1 MKNNKKR
8 KEEKEGRGEKAFK
21 ESYHPNWGGGG
32 GGGAAGGGIFK
43 SQSIVVLVCSEVV

>member
-8 KEEKEGRGEKAFK
+8 KEEKEGRGGKAFK

-32 GGGAAGGGIFK
+32 IFK
-43 SQSIVVLVCSEVV
+43 SQSIVVLVCAEVV